1 MGKGKGPRKRRDP
14 VSNQPSEN
22 DKDTERQTQEKG
34 DLVPPARRP
43 PTAIGAGTPPPPPDE
58 PLRPGPTPSP
68 SPQRRPV
75 VSEHHPP
82 ALTEL
87 VHAIRRAVGA
97 LLDIADA
104 AAEAITKRMEG
115 RA

>member
-1 MGKGKGPRKRRDP
+1 MGKGKSPRKRRDSI
-14 VSNQPSEN
+14 SNQPSESE
-22 DKDTERQTQEKG
+22 KDTERQTQEKA

-58 PLRPGPTPSP
+58 PLRPAPTPSP

-82 ALTEL
+82 ALAEV
-87 VHAIRRAVGA
+87 VHAIRLAVGA
-97 LLDIADA
+97 LLDFADA
-104 AAEAITKRMEG
+104 AAEAIAKRIER